1 VHGYHSE
8 MRLYHCRFPD
18 GYLREVY
25 YDGRPKSSLVIERT
39 AAFEML
45 DPTQR
50 VAFFDVMVALIRKV
64 IAGEVKTGY
73 MDRTFPQNPALK
85 HGAQISVCF
94 SVD

>member
-1 VHGYHSE
+1 MHGYHSE
-8 MRLYHCRFPD
+8 MRLYYCCFPN

-25 YDGRPKSSLVIERT
+25 DDGWPKSSLVIKRT
-39 AAFEML
+39 AAYEML

-50 VAFFDVMVALIRKV
+50 VAFFDVVVALIRKV

-85 HGAQISVCF
+85 HGAQVSV
-94 SVD
+94 